1 MSDAFVICTDKR
13 THDEFHF
20 VRTDTR
26 PYFQLPE
33 GSGDTA
39 IVTLNLP
46 QPYANGNDCPGGVFR
61 ISVNGTILPNEASL
75 SYAVQNGN
83 NRIPTTLVVGVPLTM
98 KKQTVQTMWHN
109 VRGSTVILDS
119 PSTLSAIY

>member
-1 MSDAFVICTDKR
+1 MASLYAQTHGQLTTNSTSFVPIPGLT
-13 THDEFHF
+13 
-20 VRTDTR
+20 
-26 PYFQLPE
+26 FQLPE

-46 QPYANGNDCPGGVFR
+46 QPYATGNNYPGGVFR
-61 ISVNGTILPNEASL
+61 IAINGAMLPVEASF

-83 NRIPTTLVVGVPLTM
+83 NRIPTTLIVGVPLSM
-98 KKQTVQTMWHN
+98 SKQTVQAMWHN

>member
-1 MSDAFVICTDKR
+1 MASLYAQTNGHTTNSTSFVPIPGLT
-13 THDEFHF
+13 
-20 VRTDTR
+20 
-26 PYFQLPE
+26 FQLPE
-33 GSGDTA
+33 GSGDVA

-46 QPYANGNDCPGGVFR
+46 QPYATGNDFPGGVFR
-61 ISVNGTILPNEASL
+61 ISVNGTMLPNEASF
-75 SYAVQNGN
+75 SYSVQIGN

-98 KKQTVQTMWHN
+98 TKQTVQAMWHN